1 MGPVFAYR
9 KLFEGLGHEVVTPPK
24 PSQRTI
30 ELGTKHSPEFICF
43 PFKIILGSY
52 LEALEMGAGV
62 IVTTGFIGACRAVY
76 YGNLSE
82 RILRRLGYPV
92 EVMVF
97 DSPADDFWRFVRQ
110 CRKLANGTPVRE
122 VARVVELTVRLI
134 FAHDDLQKKIIHLRP
149 YEQIPGE
156 CNRRW
161 AEIQQLLHGCRN
173 LKEFKEA
180 VSEANQIIAR
190 IPIDP
195 ARAILK
201 VGMVGE
207 IYLVMESFANHE
219 IEETLARL
227 GVEVIRNQYISNW
240 LKHCFSPPR
249 DLLCQSDSYL
259 KHSAGGHEKKNI
271 GYIIKYRQMG
281 FDGILHLLPFG
292 CMPEMV
298 TQCIIPALS
307 AKLGLPVLSLVLD
320 EQTGAASQ
328 MIRLEAFVEMLWD
341 RYGRSKGGYGSE
353 PILYRC

>member
-9 KLFEGLGHEVVTPPK
+9 KLFETFGHEVIMPPK

-52 LEALEMGAGV
+52 LETVELGAEV

-82 RILRRLGYPV
+82 RILHKLGYPV

-97 DSPADDFWRFVRQ
+97 DTPAEDFRGFIRQ
-110 CRKLANGTPVRE
+110 CRVLGNGLPVPE
-122 VARVVELTVRLI
+122 VIRALELTLRLI
-134 FAHDDLQKKIIHLRP
+134 FAYDDFQKKIIHLRP
-149 YEQIPGE
+149 YEQIPGD
-156 CNRRW
+156 CNRKW
-161 AEIQQLLHGCRN
+161 TYIQSLLASCHC
-173 LKEFKEA
+173 LKEFKTVVKEA
-180 VSEANQIIAR
+180 DQIIAR

-195 ARAILK
+195 RRPILK

-219 IEETLARL
+219 IEETLAKL
-227 GVEVIRNQYISNW
+227 GVEVVRNQYISSW
-240 LKHCFSPPR
+240 LKYCLFPPK

-271 GYIIKYRQMG
+271 GYILKYQQMG
-281 FDGILHLLPFG
+281 FDGIIHLLPFG

-298 TQCIIPALS
+298 TQCIIPTLS
-307 AKLGLPVLSLVLD
+307 AKLDLPILSLSLD

-328 MIRLEAFVEMLWD
+328 TIRLEAFVELLWN
-341 RYGRSKGGYGSE
+341 RYEQSKRS
-353 PILYRC
+353 YRNEQNISRR